1 MVRKVL
7 ISLSYTWLYFHNLVQ
22 TLGHFWIW
30 SFWIIYSQEWANK
43 PSKYCL
49 IVNYIFPTVEM
60 IKWSLRQVTIN
71 SSEKFFRD
79 KYCDICSQFWDAQ
92 NDSKWL
98 FLASLTKSNVQG
110 HVVLEEMGGFVWKT
124 PRDTPGV

>member
-1 MVRKVL
+1 MGRKVL
-7 ISLSYTWLYFHNLVQ
+7 IFLSYTWLYFYNLVQ

-30 SFWIIYSQEWANK
+30 RFWIIYSQEWANK

-49 IVNYIFPTVEM
+49 IVNCIFPAVEM
-60 IKWSLRQVTIN
+60 INWSLRQVTIN

-79 KYCDICSQFWDAQ
+79 KYCDISSLFKDAQ
-92 NDSKWL
+92 KDSKWL
-98 FLASLTKSNVQG
+98 SLASLPKSNVQG